1 MVGTGNVSTMKV
13 IKSRSELKNQS
24 HLVRDIVEVVALA
37 LLIFFVVQLAVQNYQ
52 VQGISMMPGL
62 TDGEYVFVNKLAYL
76 SHDPERGDVIVF
88 HWPVD
93 TSKDFIKRVIGL
105 PGDTIVTDSTT
116 VQVDGVVLNEPYVS
130 QPSNP
135 AGRVW
140 KVPANDYF
148 VMGDN
153 RPSSDDSRDWG
164 VEYNNPQLSFVP
176 KNYIV
181 GKAVLVYWP
190 LGSWEIIN
198 TYPTVYAQIK
208 QAGQ

>member
-1 MVGTGNVSTMKV
+1 M
-13 IKSRSELKNQS
+13 KNQS

-52 VQGISMMPGL
+52 VQGISMMPDL

-76 SHDPERGDVIVF
+76 FHEPERGDVIVF

-105 PGDTIVTDSTT
+105 PGDTIAYDSMT
-116 VQVDGVVLNEPYVS
+116 VRVDGAVLNEPYIS
-130 QPSNP
+130 QAANP
-135 AGRVW
+135 TSKVW

-153 RPSSDDSRDWG
+153 RPQSDDSRDWG
-164 VEYNNPQLSFVP
+164 FVP
-176 KNYIV
+176 KDYII
-181 GKAVLVYWP
+181 GKAVMVYWP
-190 LGSWEIIN
+190 LTSWELIN

-208 QAGQ
+208 AGT

>member
-1 MVGTGNVSTMKV
+1 
-13 IKSRSELKNQS
+13 LKNQS

-62 TDGEYVFVNKLAYL
+62 TNGEYVFVNKLAYL
-76 SHDPERGDVIVF
+76 THDPERGDVIVF

-93 TSKDFIKRVIGL
+93 TTKDFIKRVIGL

-116 VQVDGVVLNEPYVS
+116 VRVDGVVLNEPYIS

-135 AGRVW
+135 AGSVW

-164 VEYNNPQLSFVP
+164 VETQTPQLSFVP
-176 KNYIV
+176 KSYII

-190 LGSWEIIN
+190 LGSWQIIN
-198 TYPTVYAQIK
+198 TYPAVYTQIK
-208 QAGQ
+208 QTGQ

>member
-1 MVGTGNVSTMKV
+1 M
-13 IKSRSELKNQS
+13 KNQS

-62 TDGEYVFVNKLAYL
+62 TDGEYVFVNKLAY
-76 SHDPERGDVIVF
+76 SFHEPERGDVIVF
-88 HWPVD
+88 RWPVD

-105 PGDTIVTDSTT
+105 PGDTIAYDSTT
-116 VQVDGVVLNEPYVS
+116 VRVDGVVLNESYIS

-135 AGRVW
+135 AGKVW

-153 RPSSDDSRDWG
+153 RPQSDDSRDWG
-164 VEYNNPQLSFVP
+164 FVP
-176 KNYIV
+176 KDYII
-181 GKAVLVYWP
+181 GKAVMVYWP
-190 LGSWEIIN
+190 LTSWELIN

-208 QAGQ
+208 TGYRDEPPHPVSSN